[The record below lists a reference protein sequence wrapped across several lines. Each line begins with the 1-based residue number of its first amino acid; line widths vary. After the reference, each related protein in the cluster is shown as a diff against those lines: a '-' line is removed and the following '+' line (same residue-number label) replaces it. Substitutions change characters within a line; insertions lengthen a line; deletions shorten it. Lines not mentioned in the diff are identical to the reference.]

1 MATKIKSKGWTIV
14 FFTIPSIVGTIIM
27 LTVSREKKGVL
38 LFGYYLVRL
47 TRLTPT
53 VKRSA
58 NTSLTTGLM
67 LCCHNSYGLC
77 LGITE
82 HCR

>member
-38 LFGYYLVRL
+38 LFGYYLVGFGNL
-47 TRLTPT
+47 PQW
-53 VKRSA
+53 
-58 NTSLTTGLM
+58 TTQLEVAI
-67 LCCHNSYGLC
+67 
-77 LGITE
+77 GIATF
-82 HCR
+82 

>member
-38 LFGYYLVRL
+38 LFGYYLVGFGHL
-47 TRLTPT
+47 PHW
-53 VKRSA
+53 
-58 NTSLTTGLM
+58 TSQLEAAI
-67 LCCHNSYGLC
+67 
-77 LGITE
+77 GIATF
-82 HCR
+82 